1 MHLCFQIFLKGGQT
15 NFINTVLEGKVKVKR
30 KKTKF
35 LRVQRNVCIIVNVL
49 HAERSFVS
57 L

>member
-1 MHLCFQIFLKGGQT
+1 MYLCFLIFLKGGQT
-15 NFINTVLEGKVKVKR
+15 NFINTVLEGKVKG
-30 KKTKF
+30 KKKKF